1 MKDFQMGEC
10 ATRAQDRTNPI
21 WVYRGGESSR
31 LNQSL
36 SSFRAS
42 SMARF
47 RGGRPLKQTSESG
60 ARADGATID
69 GLLK

>member
-1 MKDFQMGEC
+1 
-10 ATRAQDRTNPI
+10 
-21 WVYRGGESSR
+21 VYRGGESSR

-42 SMARF
+42 NMARF

>member
-10 ATRAQDRTNPI
+10 ATRAQDRTSPI